1 MKLDGLGVGEV
12 LGDTGG
18 GENKSKYNVVKKN
31 EK

>member
-12 LGDTGG
+12 LGDSGG
-18 GENKSKYNVVKKN
+18 GENKSKDNVIKKN